1 MIKRLIYKIITLGF
15 KIVEK
20 RNRTYISLGS
30 LIKKSVFEGDNYV
43 GAGSN
48 VTECHIGKFSY
59 ISTSCSIRKVKI
71 GRYTSIA
78 PNCKVIYGDHP
89 ISTYVS
95 THPAFY
101 TSSRPAGRCLVSTNK
116 FEETAYAD
124 KEKRWIAVI
133 GNDVWIATDVRILGG
148 VTIGDGAIIASGA
161 VVTKDVPPYAM
172 VGGVPAKV
180 IKFRFNQ
187 EQINFLKEIQW
198 WNWGQDKI
206 IKYADLFEDIETF
219 MQMHKAEYIEE

>member
-1 MIKRLIYKIITLGF
+1 MIKRLTNKIITLGF

-30 LIKKSVFEGDNYV
+30 LIKRSVFEGDNYV
-43 GAGSN
+43 GTGSN

-59 ISTSCSIRKVKI
+59 ISTSCSMRKVKI
-71 GRYTSIA
+71 GRFTSIA
-78 PNCKVIYGDHP
+78 PNCKVIYGNHP
-89 ISTYVS
+89 VSTYVS

-116 FEETAYAD
+116 FEETTYAD

-161 VVTKDVPPYAM
+161 VVTKDVPPYAV
-172 VGGVPAKV
+172 VGGIPAK
-180 IKFRFNQ
+180 IIRYRFLL
-187 EQINFLKEIQW
+187 EHIEWLLALRW
-198 WNWGQDKI
+198 WDKDESWI
-206 IKYADLFEDIETF
+206 RE
-219 MQMHKAEYIEE
+219 HAEYFDDIAKLKLLLGGEE